1 MGSTGNSVRA
11 KLAAIPIGTGA
22 ARITV
27 GLWMYAFPNPF
38 CISSGPISSCPVPP
52 SYYEVPNTILA
63 VGAVVIGVGLI
74 FLIPSILRQR
84 RAAAQ
89 QVS

>member
-1 MGSTGNSVRA
+1 M
-11 KLAAIPIGTGA
+11 
-22 ARITV
+22 
-27 GLWMYAFPNPF
+27 
-38 CISSGPISSCPVPP
+38 PP